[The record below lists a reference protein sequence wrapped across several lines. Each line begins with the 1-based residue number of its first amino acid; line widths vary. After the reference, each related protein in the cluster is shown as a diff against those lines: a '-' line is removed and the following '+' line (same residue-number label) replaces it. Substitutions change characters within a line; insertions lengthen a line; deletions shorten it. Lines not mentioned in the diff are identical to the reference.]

1 MTTSHTL
8 ENSPALL
15 AKEGSPPAGVF
26 DKGLLRASLGLMVV
40 SLLGFGFLYSLV
52 GVGVGQALFPDTANG
67 SLVERDG
74 KVVGSA
80 LVAQRFTSER
90 YFYPR
95 PSAAG
100 YNTMALA
107 GSNQA
112 RTNPD
117 MRKRLDEERATIA
130 QREGVSF
137 SAVPGDL
144 ITQSG
149 SGIDPHISE
158 KSAEIQLQR
167 VARVRGFSRETVT
180 GLIAAHTEPRQLGL
194 FGQSRVNVLTLNLAL
209 DRLTLD
215 TTAQVPTRAH

>member
-8 ENSPALL
+8 EKSPALL
-15 AKEGSPPAGVF
+15 AKQNLTPAGVF

-40 SLLGFGFLYSLV
+40 SLLGFGFLYSLM

-117 MRKRLDEERATIA
+117 MRKRLDEERATIS
-130 QREGVSF
+130 QREGVAL

-167 VARVRGFSRETVT
+167 VARVRGFSRETVAE
-180 GLIAAHTEPRQLGL
+180 LIAAHTEPRQLGL